1 MGKKERRERERQ
13 QRRTQILNAA
23 RALLLKE
30 GFAKT
35 SVNKISEKAELSI
48 GSIYFYFK
56 NKEEI
61 FASLQKEGL
70 EILHSYVVSETEKT
84 ADCIQ
89 KLKKSAEAYYR
100 FSRDHGD
107 YFDVINYFLSSSTV
121 FFSEDVK
128 RTIDS
133 KGAIMLEHL
142 ADVVREGVREGV
154 FEENKPGSFAVCFWA
169 SLHGLIRIRKL
180 QGITME
186 FDDFDSFY
194 SYSTDRLIDSLKC

>member
-13 QRRTQILNAA
+13 QRRAQILNAA
-23 RALLLKE
+23 RALLLKD
-30 GFAKT
+30 GFAGT

-70 EILHSYVVSETEKT
+70 EILHACIVSETEKT
-84 ADCIQ
+84 ADCRQ
-89 KLKKSAEAYYR
+89 KLKMSAEAYYR
-100 FSRDHGD
+100 FSRDHSD
-107 YFDVINYFLSSSTV
+107 YFDVINYFLSSPKV

-133 KGAIMLEHL
+133 KGATMLDYL
-142 ADVVREGVREGV
+142 ADIVRDGVREGV
-154 FEENKPGSFAVCFWA
+154 FEESNPGSFAVCFWA

-180 QGITME
+180 KGITME

-194 SYSTDRLIDSLKC
+194 SYSTDRLIESLKR